1 MAFGQKKKVQA
12 QVKQTYINILT
23 AFGVIKKTSKGEDM
37 ITINVKTMRG
47 YTGKNGWVGG
57 TDEVISREA
66 FLLLMGEVYDGDR
79 SFTLSLFETDIPEAD
94 MKGGLRITDEELA
107 ALEEGK
113 PTAKKKTKA
122 AVAKT
127 KPRQYEVEEEEEE
140 EDEEEEEEPAP
151 KPAKK
156 KAAPK
161 PAPALVEEETD
172 DDELMY

>member
-12 QVKQTYINILT
+12 QVKQTYINLLT

-37 ITINVKTMRG
+37 ITINVKTMQS
-47 YTGKNGWVGG
+47 YTGKNGYVGG

-79 SFTLSLFETDIPEAD
+79 SFTLSLFETDIAEAD
-94 MKGGLRITDEELA
+94 MKGGLRITQDELE

-113 PTAKKKTKA
+113 PTAKKKAKA
-122 AVAKT
+122 TASKV
-127 KPRQYEVEEEEEE
+127 KPRRYEVEEEEEE
-140 EDEEEEEEPAP
+140 EPAP
-151 KPAKK
+151 K

-161 PAPALVEEETD
+161 AKPAPLVEEEAEE
-172 DDELMY
+172 DELMY

>member
-12 QVKQTYINILT
+12 QVKQTYINLLT

-37 ITINVKTMRG
+37 ITINVKTMQS
-47 YTGKNGWVGG
+47 YTGKNGYVGG

-79 SFTLSLFETDIPEAD
+79 SFTLSLFETDIAEAD
-94 MKGGLRITDEELA
+94 MKGGLRITQDELE

-113 PTAKKKTKA
+113 PTAKKKAKA
-122 AVAKT
+122 TASKV
-127 KPRQYEVEEEEEE
+127 KPRRYEVEEEE
-140 EDEEEEEEPAP
+140 DNEEEPAP
-151 KPAKK
+151 K

-161 PAPALVEEETD
+161 AKPAPLVEEEAEE

>member
-12 QVKQTYINILT
+12 QVKQTYINLLT

-37 ITINVKTMRG
+37 ITINVKTMQS
-47 YTGKNGWVGG
+47 YTGKNGYVGG

-79 SFTLSLFETDIPEAD
+79 SFTLSLFETDIAEAD
-94 MKGGLRITDEELA
+94 MKGGLRITQDELE

-113 PTAKKKTKA
+113 PTAKKKAKA
-122 AVAKT
+122 TASKV
-127 KPRQYEVEEEEEE
+127 KPRRYAVE
-140 EDEEEEEEPAP
+140 EDEEEEDEPAP
-151 KPAKK
+151 KPRKEATKSTP
-156 KAAPK
+156 ATK
-161 PAPALVEEETD
+161 PLVEEEAEE

>member
-1 MAFGQKKKVQA
+1 MAFGQKKKVQS
-12 QVKQTYINILT
+12 QVKQTYINLLT

-37 ITINVKTMRG
+37 ITINVKTMQG

-79 SFTLSLFETDIPEAD
+79 SFTLSLFETDIAEAD
-94 MKGGLRITDEELA
+94 MKGGLRITQDELE

-113 PTAKKKTKA
+113 PTAKKKAKA
-122 AVAKT
+122 TASKV
-127 KPRQYEVEEEEEE
+127 KPRRYEVEE

-151 KPAKK
+151 KPR

-161 PAPALVEEETD
+161 AKPAPEPLVEEETD